1 MRPLRV
7 DADELRRLATQ
18 TDALAGK
25 LDACHT
31 PAVAGSSWLAT
42 SAVVIKAHNDA
53 AIARE
58 VFVRRMRA
66 TSKKLA
72 VAAAA
77 YGSGDSQMGEKLR
90 DLAGPAA

>member
-7 DADELRRLATQ
+7 DADELGRLAAQ
-18 TDALAGK
+18 TDFLAGK
-25 LDACHT
+25 LAAGRNSAAT
-31 PAVAGSSWLAT
+31 GSSWLAT
-42 SAVVIKAHNDA
+42 SAVVTKAHSDV

-58 VFVRRMRA
+58 VFAERMRV

-72 VAAAA
+72 VAAAV
-77 YGSGDSQMGEKLR
+77 YGCGDSQLGGKLR